1 MTMSCL
7 ETLKEKGFKLTPQ
20 RRLIADYFHDS
31 GSHLTA
37 EEIIAHV
44 HEKMPGV
51 NKSTVYRNLAILE
64 GIGCILKSESGDHV
78 IYHHTEEGHHH
89 HLVCVKCGKSMDCD
103 EMLFWPVEKSLRDKY
118 GFRVDFKHRV
128 INGLCESCAKP
139 S

>member
-7 ETLKEKGFKLTPQ
+7 ETLKEKRVQTYSSAEINRGL
-20 RRLIADYFHDS
+20 FHDS

-51 NKSTVYRNLAILE
+51 NKSTVYRNLDILE

-89 HLVCVKCGKSMDCD
+89 HLVCGQV
-103 EMLFWPVEKSLRDKY
+103 R
-118 GFRVDFKHRV
+118 
-128 INGLCESCAKP
+128 ESRL
-139 S
+139 